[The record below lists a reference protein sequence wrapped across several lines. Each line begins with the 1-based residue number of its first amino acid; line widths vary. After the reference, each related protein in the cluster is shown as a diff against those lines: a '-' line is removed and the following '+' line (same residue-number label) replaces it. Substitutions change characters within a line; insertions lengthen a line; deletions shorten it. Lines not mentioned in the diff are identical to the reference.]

1 MTVMNEGSVS
11 RQLTLQ
17 RQMIAT
23 PTAGLIGG
31 STLPGLS
38 ATSSRAGKILRVN
51 ISLKSKLALVPG
63 AIANAATAIVDA
75 LRRNS
80 ITEVTRRGRR
90 LVVKRRHA
98 YGSRLAALANL
109 YFRTANV
116 PIRFLSSVE
125 NWRRW
130 EVSCFKMLNGD
141 RFRAVGWGPHTIY
154 EDKLPGES
162 IWEHMK
168 RGTLT
173 ASMLVAAAK
182 EFRRAHQ
189 LWSDEFGSLWSHG
202 DASATNVIYDRR
214 TDCARLI
221 DFEIVHG
228 RSLPARSRHA
238 DDLLV
243 FLLDIVGNVPD
254 RQWLPFALCFLNN
267 YGDPHVIRQLEKHL
281 KIPSGLSWI
290 WWAVR
295 TNLTAPAK
303 VERRLQT
310 LRREINRIYQVAPA
324 IRAPSSV
331 VVHATQTRSCRRRAG
346 GYYQLVR
353 VLSLLF
359 SRKQLRARSRRPALR
374 QKLQDQ
380 AEKRFGK
387 GHYAISA
394 KPQSLRSWRRSR
406 TREDECSQLSR
417 HGLPDYFKRS
427 PCGPVTSRNE

>member
-1 MTVMNEGSVS
+1 MNEGSVS

-31 STLPGLS
+31 SIRLGLS
-38 ATSSRAGKILRVN
+38 AASGRADKTSHVN
-51 ISLKSKLALVPG
+51 LGLKSKLRLVSG
-63 AIANAATAIVDA
+63 AIANAATAIVCA

-90 LVVKRRHA
+90 LVVKQRHT
-98 YGSRLAALANL
+98 YGGRLAALANL

-116 PIRFLSSVE
+116 PIRFLSNVE

-130 EVSCFKMLNGD
+130 EMSCFKMLNGD
-141 RFRAVGWGPHTIY
+141 RFRAVACGPRTIY
-154 EDKLPGES
+154 EDKLPGER

-182 EFRRAHQ
+182 ELRRAHQ

-202 DASATNVIYDRR
+202 DASPTNVIYDHQ
-214 TDCARLI
+214 TDRARLI
-221 DFEIVHG
+221 DFEIVHE
-228 RSLPARSRHA
+228 RSLPAQSRHA

-243 FLLDIVGNVPD
+243 FLLDMVGNVPD

-281 KIPSGLSWI
+281 KIPSRLTWI

-295 TNLTAPAK
+295 TNFTAPAK

-310 LRREINRIYQVAPA
+310 LRREINRIYQAARA
-324 IRAPSSV
+324 IQAPSSV
-331 VVHATQTRSCRRRAG
+331 VVHATHSYG
-346 GYYQLVR
+346 SVPLH
-353 VLSLLF
+353 
-359 SRKQLRARSRRPALR
+359 
-374 QKLQDQ
+374 LQPQ
-380 AEKRFGK
+380 SK
-387 GHYAISA
+387 GH
-394 KPQSLRSWRRSR
+394 Q
-406 TREDECSQLSR
+406 
-417 HGLPDYFKRS
+417 
-427 PCGPVTSRNE
+427 

>member
-1 MTVMNEGSVS
+1 MNEGSVS

-17 RQMIAT
+17 RQMIAA

-31 STLPGLS
+31 STLPRL
-38 ATSSRAGKILRVN
+38 RAALACLR
-51 ISLKSKLALVPG
+51 G
-63 AIANAATAIVDA
+63 AIANAATAIVCA

-90 LVVKRRHA
+90 LVVKQRHT
-98 YGSRLAALANL
+98 YGGRLAALANL

-116 PIRFLSSVE
+116 PIRFLSNVE

-130 EVSCFKMLNGD
+130 EMSCFKMLNGD
-141 RFRAVGWGPHTIY
+141 RFRAVAWGPRTIY
-154 EDKLPGES
+154 EDKLPGER

-182 EFRRAHQ
+182 ELGRAHR

-202 DASATNVIYDRR
+202 DASPTNVIYDRQ
-214 TDCARLI
+214 TDRARLI
-221 DFEIVHG
+221 DFEIVHE

-243 FLLDIVGNVPD
+243 FLLDMAGNVPD

-295 TNLTAPAK
+295 TNFTAPAK

-310 LRREINRIYQVAPA
+310 LRREINTIYRAAPA
-324 IRAPSSV
+324 IRAPSSI
-331 VVHATQTRSCRRRAG
+331 VVHATQTRSCRRSAG

-374 QKLQDQ
+374 QKLQDHT
-380 AEKRFGK
+380 EKRFGK

-394 KPQSLRSWRRSR
+394 KPQSLRPWRRSR
-406 TREDECSQLSR
+406 TREDNCSKFSR

-427 PCGPVTSRNE
+427 PCGPVTIRNK